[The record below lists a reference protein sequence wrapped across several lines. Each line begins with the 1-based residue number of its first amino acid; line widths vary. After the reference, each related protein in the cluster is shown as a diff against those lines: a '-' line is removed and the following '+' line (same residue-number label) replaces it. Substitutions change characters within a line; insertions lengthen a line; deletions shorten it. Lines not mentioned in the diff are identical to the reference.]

1 MRGKPIC
8 RKFLTVHSSL
18 FGIAALFGIAI
29 GGLALV
35 GGCSSS
41 EDEPPLPVKLSP
53 REVRKLPQLD
63 GQPLGHLKPLPQGK
77 TPWPAGHTPP
87 AYLKERPH
95 VRWVLDGDKLTELDP
110 PELLDSFRLDF
121 DATRRLSFEDLPYV
135 FMTEKSREVVIRRGD
150 VLEGHF
156 TDERI
161 SPDEKIVFVF
171 ACNNPGCPQAKK
183 TQTAARFP
191 HDPSS
196 DQPPTCPFCGSKNSA
211 GETIPTQRFK
221 TSQYRGLEEQ
231 IYRQFYRDRERKKQR
246 E

>member
-1 MRGKPIC
+1 MRGIPIC
-8 RKFLTVHSSL
+8 RTFLTAHSSL

-29 GGLALV
+29 WGLALV

-41 EDEPPLPVKLSP
+41 EDEASLPVKLSP
-53 REVRKLPQLD
+53 TEVRKLPQLD

-171 ACNNPGCPQAKK
+171 ACNNPDCPQAKK

-191 HDPSS
+191 YDPSG
-196 DQPPTCPFCGSKNSA
+196 DRPPECPFCQSKNGA
-211 GETIPTQRFK
+211 GEATPNRRFK
-221 TSQYRGLEEQ
+221 TSQYFGLEKQ

>member
-1 MRGKPIC
+1 MRGIPIC
-8 RKFLTVHSSL
+8 RNFLTAHSSL
-18 FGIAALFGIAI
+18 FGIAVLFGIAI

-41 EDEPPLPVKLSP
+41 EDEASLPVKLSP
-53 REVRKLPQLD
+53 TEVRKLPQLD

-150 VLEGHF
+150 VLEGQF

-171 ACNNPGCPQAKK
+171 ACNNLDCPQGKK
-183 TQTAARFP
+183 TQTASRFP
-191 HDPSS
+191 YDPSG
-196 DQPPTCPFCGSKNSA
+196 DQPPTCPFCQSKNAA
-211 GETIPTQRFK
+211 GESTPTRRFK
-221 TSQYRGLEEQ
+221 TSQYRGLEKQ
-231 IYRQFYRDRERKKQR
+231 IYRQFYRDREQKKNQ
-246 E
+246 